1 MQRVCMNFARSENR
15 NGRTGGEMMRYGF
28 MQRTMWVVFN
38 SSYKKAIKIVLDEND
53 ADDVMKRAK
62 KKYRDILNHV
72 NEFDKESRFLTNI
85 LSCAMLSAVLLSIEK
100 TYDVETIRVYYKTA
114 MDNKIMHMAV
124 VSEKNYTEK
133 GRKKLKASAEKSQSI
148 TNPYDW
154 KFTVKDGETINQ
166 YTATFY
172 TCGICT
178 LMNKLGLS
186 EYIPAMCAF
195 DYDMAEM
202 NNTKFTREFTL
213 ATGGPYC
220 DCHYDHSK

>member
-1 MQRVCMNFARSENR
+1 
-15 NGRTGGEMMRYGF
+15 MRYGF
-28 MQRTMWVVFN
+28 MQHIMWIAFH
-38 SSYKKAIKIVLDEND
+38 SSFKEAIKIVLDESD
-53 ADDVMKRAK
+53 EGGVMKRAK
-62 KKYRDILNHV
+62 KKYMEILSSID
-72 NEFDKESRFLTNI
+72 EFDKGSRFLTNI

-100 TYDVETIRVYYKTA
+100 TYDVETICIYYKTA
-114 MDNKIMHMAV
+114 MDNKIMRRAV
-124 VSEKNYTEK
+124 VCERNYTEK
-133 GRKKLKASAEKSQSI
+133 GRARLRAFAERSQSI

-154 KFTVKDGETINQ
+154 KFTVEDGKTINQ

-178 LMNKLGLS
+178 LMNSLGLS

-195 DYDMAEM
+195 DYDMAVM

-213 ATGGPYC
+213 AAGGPYC

>member
-1 MQRVCMNFARSENR
+1 MQRA
-15 NGRTGGEMMRYGF
+15 
-28 MQRTMWVVFN
+28 MWIAFH
-38 SSYKKAIKIVLDEND
+38 SSFKEAIKTVLDEKD
-53 ADDVMKRAK
+53 ADNVMKRAK
-62 KKYRDILNHV
+62 KKYREILNGV
-72 NEFDKESRFLTNI
+72 DEFDKGSRFLTNI
-85 LSCAMLSAVLLSIEK
+85 LNCAMLSAVLLCTEK
-100 TYDVETIRVYYKTA
+100 KYDAETVRIYYKTA
-114 MDNKIMHMAV
+114 MDNKIMRKVV
-124 VSEKNYTEK
+124 VSERNYTEK
-133 GRKKLKASAEKSQSI
+133 GRARLKAFARKSQSI

-154 KFTVKDGETINQ
+154 KFTVEDGETINQ

-178 LMNKLGLS
+178 LMNRLGLS